1 VEAVEVEGV
10 PMSQFKIL
18 VVDDEESIREFFEI
32 MLKREGY
39 TVFTA
44 QNGREGLQFLKKA
57 TQDPSQAVDLV
68 ISDIQMPEMS
78 GMDLLSSAKEFDPE
92 LIFVMI
98 TAFGSTETAVE
109 AMKRGAYDYI
119 LKPFKLDEIKIVLKQ
134 ALEKRTLR
142 LENALLKKELGTK
155 YAFDNII
162 GGAQP
167 MLRIYEMVR
176 RVANTKSSVL
186 ITGESGTGKELIARA
201 IHFNGPLKDKPFVTV
216 NCGAIPENL
225 MESEMFGHKKGS
237 FTGAIADKKGLFEVA
252 NGGTI
257 FLDELGELPLPMQVK
272 LLRVLQ
278 EGTFKR
284 VGGTEDVKV
293 DVRVISA
300 TNRNL
305 DAEVRAAR
313 FREDLFYRMNV
324 IQIHCPP
331 LRERRDDITM
341 LANHFLEK
349 FATILNVGQKHLSTE
364 ALEVL
369 KSYHYPGNVRE
380 LENIIER
387 TVALEPSNVI
397 LPESLPKHL
406 LDAKAPSVAPLDAQ
420 KIEIS
425 TELGIDLEKLVS
437 EFERTLLLKA
447 LEKTGGI
454 KKKAARLLNI
464 SFRSMRY
471 RVDKYGLGPMSL
483 DDDEDGEEIATP
495 SSVVNS

>member
-1 VEAVEVEGV
+1 MVLGKV
-10 PMSQFKIL
+10 L

-39 TVFTA
+39 EVSTA
-44 QNGREGLQFLKKA
+44 ANGAEGLDRLKKERF
-57 TQDPSQAVDLV
+57 DLV

-78 GMDLLSSAKEFDPE
+78 GMELLQAAKEVDPE
-92 LIFVMI
+92 LVVLMI
-98 TAFGSTETAVE
+98 TAFGNTETAVE
-109 AMKRGAYDYI
+109 AMKLGAYDYVQ
-119 LKPFKLDEIKIVLKQ
+119 KPFKIDEVKIIIRQ
-134 ALEKRTLR
+134 ALEKRSLR
-142 LENALLKKELGTK
+142 MENALLKRELGTK
-155 YAFDNII
+155 YAFDNLI
-162 GGAQP
+162 GSAPP
-167 MLRIYEMVR
+167 MLRIYEMVK

-201 IHFNGPLKDKPFVTV
+201 IHFNGPLKDLPFVTV

-272 LLRVLQ
+272 LLRVIQ

-284 VGGTEDVKV
+284 VGGTEDITV

-300 TNRNL
+300 TNKTL
-305 DAEVRAAR
+305 DAEVRAGR

-331 LRERRDDITM
+331 LHERREDVPM

-349 FATILNVGQKHLSTE
+349 FAKSLGVEVKRIGNE
-364 ALEVL
+364 AMDVL
-369 KSYHYPGNVRE
+369 KKYHFPGNVRE

-387 TVALEPSNVI
+387 TVALEPGNTI
-397 LPESLPKHL
+397 LPESLPRHL
-406 LDAKAPSVAPLDAQ
+406 LDAQQPSAGPLDAN
-420 KIEIS
+420 KIEILS
-425 TELGIDLEKLVS
+425 DQGIDLEKLTAD
-437 EFERTLLLKA
+437 FERTLLTKA
-447 LEKTGGI
+447 LQQAGGI
-454 KKKAARLLNI
+454 KKRAAKLLGI

-471 RVDKYGLGPMSL
+471 RVDKYSLGALSI
-483 DDDEDGEEIATP
+483 DDDEDLSDASG
-495 SSVVNS
+495 S